1 MVDQASSLRKIV
13 GQESSQMKKK
23 MSGAEKGGTP
33 RVIAVTSGKGGVGK
47 TNIVGNL
54 AVGFARLG
62 QKVLII
68 DADLGLANIDIIFGL
83 RPKYNISHVISGE
96 RSLSEVIV
104 ETSHGIGIVPG
115 GSGFA
120 NLTALSEGEK
130 LNLLS
135 EFEAYNAD
143 VDIVLID
150 TGAGVSSNVI
160 YFNLAADE
168 CILVASYEPT
178 SITDAYAMMKVM
190 STEHGTKH
198 FKLLVNMVKDSS
210 EAKAVYA
217 SLSQAADRFLGGVVI
232 EYVGYIP
239 RDENLRQAVINRGTV
254 MDLFP
259 ESPASRMFR
268 QVAGGIH
275 ASPRRFESEGNIKF
289 FLKRFMALDGRG

>member
-1 MVDQASSLRKIV
+1 MH
-13 GQESSQMKKK
+13 KKA
-23 MSGAEKGGTP
+23 AEGGGGKGSP

-83 RPKYNISHVISGE
+83 RPPYNIGHVIAGE
-96 RSLSEVIV
+96 KRLSEVV
-104 ETSHGIGIVPG
+104 VKTPHGIGIVPA

-120 NLTALSEGEK
+120 NLTALTEGEK

-135 EFEAYNAD
+135 EFEAYDEEVD
-143 VDIVLID
+143 VVLID

-168 CILVASYEPT
+168 CIIVASYEPT

-190 STEHGTKH
+190 STEHGTRH
-198 FKLLVNMVKDSS
+198 FKLLVNMVKDSK
-210 EAKAVYA
+210 EAKSVYA
-217 SLSQAADRFLGGVVI
+217 SLNQAADRFLGGVVI
-232 EYVGYIP
+232 EYLGYIP
-239 RDENLRQAVINRGTV
+239 RDENLRQAVLRRGTV

-259 ESPASRMFR
+259 DSAASRMFR
-268 QVAGGIH
+268 QVAGSIH
-275 ASPRRFESEGNIKF
+275 ASPRRQDSEGNIKF
-289 FLKRFMALDGRG
+289 FLKRMIAFDEKG